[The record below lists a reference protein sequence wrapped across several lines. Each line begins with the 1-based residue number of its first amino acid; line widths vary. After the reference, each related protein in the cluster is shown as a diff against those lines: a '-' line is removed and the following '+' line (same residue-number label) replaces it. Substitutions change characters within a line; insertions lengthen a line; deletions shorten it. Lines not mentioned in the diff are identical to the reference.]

1 MRWSKLFVPT
11 LRDDPAEALAASHRL
26 MLRAGLIRQLG
37 AGIYSWLPLGR
48 RVMRKIEAI
57 VREEMDAIGAQEF
70 YLPALHPAEL
80 WKESGRWE
88 LVGEEMFRLRDRKR
102 SEMCLGMTHE
112 EVFTGIARAEVR
124 SYRELPQI
132 WYQIQAKF
140 RDEPRPK
147 AGILRGRQFTMKDSY
162 SFDVDEAGLD
172 HAFELHAG
180 AYTRIFRRCGVD
192 AVQVQASSGVMGGSE
207 SVEFMAA
214 SDAGEDWVV
223 HCRGCGYAANLEK
236 AKSVPSRV
244 EDPDDRAAPEKF
256 ATPGVRT
263 IEELERFAGGAPA
276 NRQIKTLVYLIGAD
290 PMLFLLRG
298 DHELNDVKLV
308 EATGTTQVRPAHPE
322 EIGALLGAAPGSL
335 GGLGVT
341 RVPVWIDEALRG
353 RRGMTTGANENGFH
367 LRHVDVARDLGQARF
382 ADLRSVVAGDAC
394 TACGKPL
401 ELRKS
406 IEVGHI
412 FKLGTRYSQ
421 AMGASVQAPDGK
433 QIPIVMGSYGIG
445 IDRIAAAA
453 IEAHHDENGIAWP
466 ASIAPFHVVI
476 TPVKATDP
484 AQAQAAEA
492 LVAELEAAGLE
503 VLHDDRDERAGV
515 KFKDADLVGIPF
527 RIVLGPKGLS
537 AGKVE
542 LFERATRATS
552 EVPLD
557 RVAALLRERLCA

>member
-1 MRWSKLFVPT
+1 MRWSKLFIPT
-11 LRDDPAEALAASHRL
+11 LRDDPAEAEAASHRL

-37 AGIYSWLPLGR
+37 AGIYSYLPLGR

-57 VREEMDAIGAQEF
+57 VREEMDAIGGQEF

-102 SEMCLGMTHE
+102 ADMCLGMTHE
-112 EVFTGIARAEVR
+112 EVFTGIARSELR

-147 AGILRGRQFTMKDSY
+147 AGVLRGRQFTMKDSY
-162 SFDVDEAGLD
+162 SFDVNAAGLD

-180 AYTRIFRRCGVD
+180 AYTRIFHRCGIE
-192 AVQVQASSGVMGGSE
+192 AVPVQASSGVMGGTE

-223 HCRGCGYAANLEK
+223 HCPGCGYAANLEK
-236 AKSVPSRV
+236 AKSVPARV
-244 EDPDDRAAPEKF
+244 EDPDDRAEAEKF

-276 NRQIKTLVYLIGAD
+276 NRQIKTLVYVVGGE

-308 EATGTTQVRPAHPE
+308 EATGVVGSRPAHPE

-341 RVPVWIDEALRG
+341 RAKVWIDEALRG

-367 LRHVDVARDLGQARF
+367 LRHVDVARDLGHARF
-382 ADLRSVVAGDAC
+382 ADLRSAVAGDAC
-394 TACGKPL
+394 AACGKPL

-412 FKLGTRYSQ
+412 FKLGTRYSE
-421 AMGASVQAPDGK
+421 AMGATVQAADGK
-433 QIPIVMGSYGIG
+433 PIPIVMGCYGIG

-453 IEAHHDENGIAWP
+453 IEAHHDQNGIAWP
-466 ASIAPFHVVI
+466 LSIAPFQVVI
-476 TPVKATDP
+476 TPVKASDP
-484 AQAQAAEA
+484 AQAQAAET
-492 LVAELEAAGLE
+492 LLEELEAAGLD
-503 VLHDDRDERAGV
+503 VILDDRDERAGV

-527 RIVLGPKGLS
+527 RIVLGPRGLA
-537 AGKVE
+537 AGNVE
-542 LFERATRATS
+542 LFERASKSTS
-552 EVPLD
+552 EVPLTG
-557 RVAALLRERLCA
+557 VVALLRERTRR